1 MATPDGR
8 FCIHELR
15 RRPLWTTRHPA
26 SNRKQADCRPL
37 LQQSPTNRGRPSG
50 VTRGSSSLSSL
61 PSSSTW
67 ASCRSAF
74 HSHRFRCPREPKL
87 PHPGSLGPRRQGQQ
101 LHCSAKN
108 WQFSCQTKGRL
119 PKPLGCSSGGFL
131 MVFAQAERAIGGSF
145 GKGLWRWRPPV
156 SYQFRCAG
164 ACGPYQSAGFV
175 VAPCC
180 RSAGGPW
187 PQR

>member
-1 MATPDGR
+1 VATPDGR

-15 RRPLWTTRHPA
+15 RRPRWTTRHPA

-37 LQQSPTNRGRPSG
+37 LQHSPPNRGGSSG

-61 PSSSTW
+61 SSSSTW
-67 ASCRSAF
+67 ASCRSAL
-74 HSHRFRCPREPKL
+74 HSHRFRCPREPKP

-119 PKPLGCSSGGFL
+119 PKPPGCSSGGFL
-131 MVFAQAERAIGGSF
+131 MVFAQAERAIGASF
-145 GKGLWRWRPPV
+145 GQGLCWWPPPLAIN
-156 SYQFRCAG
+156 FD
-164 ACGPYQSAGFV
+164 
-175 VAPCC
+175 APGSTG
-180 RSAGGPW
+180 RIN
-187 PQR
+187 QQVL